1 MYLRATIRIKT
12 YLILL
17 TFALVSA
24 VSRAEE
30 KLDLTYG
37 TAGGE
42 ELKLDLSVPEG
53 TGPFPVC
60 ILVHGGGF
68 TKGDKQKQP
77 KHWFAPLSEAGY
89 AWVSINYR
97 LAPAHK
103 YPGSVEDVETSIRW
117 VKAHAKEYRFDP
129 SRIVLIGE
137 SAGGYLVNKVG
148 TMNQEDIRV
157 AAVVSFYGAADLLF
171 RLKSSNGKPSITF
184 SDYFGVT
191 EDNEAT
197 RKFLVEASPAT
208 HVRPGLPPF
217 LLIHG
222 NKDERVP
229 YEQSVNFHAKLK
241 AAGVPSE
248 FITIEGGGHGMSSW
262 KKLNSDYAT
271 QLVNWLKITLRP
283 KD

>member
-1 MYLRATIRIKT
+1 MKHPFFI
-12 YLILL
+12 LIGALL
-17 TFALVSA
+17 GSVT
-24 VSRAEE
+24 RAED
-30 KLDLTYG
+30 KLDFTYG
-37 TAGGE
+37 TAAGE
-42 ELKLDLSVPEG
+42 ELKLDLSVPDG

-68 TKGDKQKQP
+68 ERGDKQKQP
-77 KHWFAPLSEAGY
+77 KHWFAPLSDAGY

-103 YPGSVEDVETSIRW
+103 YPGSVEDLKTAVRW
-117 VKAHAKEYRFDP
+117 VKSHAADYRFDP
-129 SRIVLIGE
+129 ARIVLIGE
-137 SAGGYLVNKVG
+137 SAGGYLVNMVG
-148 TMNQEDIRV
+148 AKNEEDTRV

-184 SDYFGVT
+184 SNYFGVT
-191 EDNEAT
+191 EDNEVT

-222 NKDERVP
+222 NKDETVP
-229 YEQSVNFHAKLK
+229 YEQSVNFFAKLK
-241 AAGVPSE
+241 AAGVPAE

-262 KKLNSDYAT
+262 RQLNSDYIA
-271 QLVNWLKITLRP
+271 QLVNWFNRTLKP
-283 KD
+283 

>member
-1 MYLRATIRIKT
+1 MNKT
-12 YLILL
+12 FLILL
-17 TFALVSA
+17 TLALASVS
-24 VSRAEE
+24 SRAEE

-37 TAGGE
+37 TAAGE

-53 TGPFPVC
+53 PGPFPVC

-68 TKGDKQKQP
+68 EKGDKQKQP

-103 YPGSVEDVETSIRW
+103 YPCSVEDVETSIRW
-117 VKAHAKEYRFDP
+117 VKAHASEYRFDP

-148 TMNQEDIRV
+148 TMNQEETRV

-171 RLKSSNGKPSITF
+171 RLKSSNGKPSIAF
-184 SDYFGVT
+184 SNYFGVT

-197 RKFLVEASPAT
+197 RKFLVEASPMT
-208 HVRPGLPPF
+208 YVRPGLPPF

-222 NKDERVP
+222 NKDDRVP
-229 YEQSVNFHAKLK
+229 YEQSVNFYAKLK
-241 AAGVPSE
+241 AAGVLAE
-248 FITIEGGGHGMSSW
+248 FITIEGGGHGMGGWS
-262 KKLNSDYAT
+262 KLNSDFMA
-271 QLVNWLKITLRP
+271 QLILWLKKTIES
-283 KD
+283 

>member
-1 MYLRATIRIKT
+1 MKLRF
-12 YLILL
+12 LL
-17 TFALVSA
+17 LLAFALFTMRSY
-24 VSRAEE
+24 AED
-30 KLDLTYG
+30 KSDLTYG
-37 TAGGE
+37 TAAGE

-53 TGPFPVC
+53 AGPFPVC

-68 TKGDKQKQP
+68 ERGDKQKQP

-103 YPGSVEDVETSIRW
+103 YPGSVEDVETAIRW
-117 VKAHAKEYRFDP
+117 VKAHAKEHRFDP

-148 TMNQEDIRV
+148 TMNQEDTRV

-184 SDYFGVT
+184 SNYFGVT

-222 NKDERVP
+222 NKDETVP
-229 YEQSVNFHAKLK
+229 YEQSVNFFAKLK
-241 AAGVPSE
+241 AAGVPAE

-262 KKLNSDYAT
+262 SKLNSDYNT
-271 QLVNWLKITLRP
+271 QLVAWLNKTL
-283 KD
+283 KH

>member
-1 MYLRATIRIKT
+1 LNKT
-12 YLILL
+12 FLILL
-17 TFALVSA
+17 TLALASVS
-24 VSRAEE
+24 SRAEE

-37 TAGGE
+37 TAAGE

-53 TGPFPVC
+53 PGPFPVC

-68 TKGDKQKQP
+68 EKGDKQKQP

-117 VKAHAKEYRFDP
+117 VKAHASEYRIDP

-148 TMNQEDIRV
+148 TMNQEETRV

-171 RLKSSNGKPSITF
+171 RLKSSNGKPSIAF
-184 SDYFGVT
+184 SNYFGVT

-197 RKFLVEASPAT
+197 RKFLVEASPVT

-222 NKDERVP
+222 NKDDRVP
-229 YEQSVNFHAKLK
+229 YEQSVNFYAKLK
-241 AAGVPSE
+241 AAGVPAE
-248 FITIEGGGHGMSSW
+248 FITIEGGGHGMGGWS
-262 KKLNSDYAT
+262 KLNSDYMA
-271 QLVNWLKITLRP
+271 QMILWLEKTL
-283 KD
+283 KS

>member
-1 MYLRATIRIKT
+1 MNKIFS
-12 YLILL
+12 ILL
-17 TFALVSA
+17 ALALASEQC
-24 VSRAEE
+24 RAEE

-37 TAGGE
+37 TAAGE

-53 TGPFPVC
+53 AGTFPVC

-68 TKGDKQKQP
+68 ERGDKQKQP

-103 YPGSVEDVETSIRW
+103 YPGSVEDVETAIRW
-117 VKAHAKEYRFDP
+117 VKARANEHRFDS

-148 TMNQEDIRV
+148 TMNQEDTRV

-184 SDYFGVT
+184 SNYFGVS
-191 EDNEAT
+191 EDNKAT

-222 NKDERVP
+222 NKDETVP
-229 YEQSVNFHAKLK
+229 YEQSVNFFAKLK
-241 AAGVPSE
+241 AAGVPAE

-262 KKLNSDYAT
+262 SKLNSDYAT
-271 QLVNWLKITLRP
+271 QLVVWLNKTL
-283 KD
+283 KH

>member
-1 MYLRATIRIKT
+1 MNKT
-12 YLILL
+12 FLILVVL
-17 TFALVSA
+17 ALASV

-37 TAGGE
+37 TAAGE
-42 ELKLDLSVPEG
+42 ELKLDLSVPDG
-53 TGPFPVC
+53 PGPFPVC

-68 TKGDKQKQP
+68 EKGDKQKQP

-117 VKAHAKEYRFDP
+117 VKAHASEYRFDP

-148 TMNQEDIRV
+148 TMNQEETRV

-171 RLKSSNGKPSITF
+171 RLKSSNGNPSITF
-184 SDYFGVT
+184 SNYFGVT

-197 RKFLVEASPAT
+197 RKFLVEASPMT
-208 HVRPGLPPF
+208 YVRPGLPPF

-222 NKDERVP
+222 NKDDRVP
-229 YEQSVNFHAKLK
+229 YEQSVNFYAKLK
-241 AAGVPSE
+241 AAGVLAE
-248 FITIEGGGHGMSSW
+248 FITIEGGGHGMGGWS
-262 KKLNSDYAT
+262 KLNSDFMA
-271 QLVNWLKITLRP
+271 QLILWLKKTI
-283 KD
+283 

>member
-1 MYLRATIRIKT
+1 MKFCYLFFVCALFAT
-12 YLILL
+12 L
-17 TFALVSA
+17 A
-24 VSRAEE
+24 RAEDE
-30 KLDLTYG
+30 TDLTYG
-37 TAGGE
+37 TAAGE

-53 TGPFPVC
+53 AGPFPVC

-68 TKGDKQKQP
+68 ERGDKQKQP
-77 KHWFAPLSEAGY
+77 KHWFAPLSAAGY

-103 YPGSVEDVETSIRW
+103 YPGSVEDVVTAIRW
-117 VKAHAKEYRFDP
+117 VKAHAKEHCLDP

-148 TMNQEDIRV
+148 TMNQEDARV

-184 SDYFGVT
+184 SNYFGVT

-208 HVRPGLPPF
+208 HIRPGLPPF

-222 NKDERVP
+222 NKDKTVP
-229 YEQSVNFHAKLK
+229 YEQSVKFFAKLK
-241 AAGVPSE
+241 AAGVPAE

-262 KKLNSDYAT
+262 SKLNSDYAT
-271 QLVNWLKITLRP
+271 QLVAWLNKTL
-283 KD
+283 KH

>member
-1 MYLRATIRIKT
+1 MSTIIPIKPC
-12 YLILL
+12 LVLL
-17 TFALVSA
+17 TFALGCVL
-24 VSRAEE
+24 SRAEE

-37 TAGGE
+37 IAGGE

-68 TKGDKQKQP
+68 SQGDKQKQP
-77 KHWFAPLSEAGY
+77 KHFFAPLSEAGY

-97 LAPAHK
+97 LAPKHK

-117 VKAHAKEYRFDP
+117 VKAHANEHRFDP
-129 SRIVLIGE
+129 ARIVLIGE

-148 TMNQEDIRV
+148 TKNSEDTRV

-184 SDYFGVT
+184 SNYFGVT

-217 LLIHG
+217 LLLHG

-229 YEQSVNFHAKLK
+229 YDQSVNFFAKLK
-241 AAGVPSE
+241 AAGVPAE
-248 FITIEGGGHGMSSW
+248 FITIENGGHGIGGWGKMG
-262 KKLNSDYAT
+262 SDYAV
-271 QLVNWLKITLRP
+271 QMIAWLHKTLNHQP
-283 KD
+283 KP